1 MNYAV
6 VIPLVV
12 SSLSGIVSILAIF
25 NFVHTRKKEAEEKR
39 LQQEQDAIWRDRV
52 NQQLDQLS
60 RRVDSHNR
68 YAEMFREYG
77 EDIAFIRGKLE

>member
-60 RRVDSHNR
+60 RRVDSP
-68 YAEMFREYG
+68 
-77 EDIAFIRGKLE
+77 